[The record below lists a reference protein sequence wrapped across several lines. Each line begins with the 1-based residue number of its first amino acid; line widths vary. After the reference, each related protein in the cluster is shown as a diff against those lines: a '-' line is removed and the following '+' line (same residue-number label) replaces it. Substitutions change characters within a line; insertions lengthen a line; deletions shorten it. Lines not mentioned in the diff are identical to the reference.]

1 MADGFVHRG
10 RQVTRLEAFVDAAFA
25 FAVTLLVISIDAIP
39 DSREALVAA
48 LKAVPSF
55 AACFAMIAMFWAA
68 HARWSRR
75 YGFDDGASTTLSL
88 LLVFVVL
95 VYVYPLRLQF
105 GVFFAWVTNGWL
117 PSPMRIASAG
127 DVGFMFLVYGLAFAM
142 MSLCML
148 GLYAHAWRRRD
159 AIGLDAGERAHTAG
173 EMAIYVFYVAV
184 AVLSIGLA
192 AWTPRYAPQW
202 IGTAGVAY
210 ALLGLTGVVES
221 LARRR
226 VLARGAP

>member
-1 MADGFVHRG
+1 
-10 RQVTRLEAFVDAAFA
+10 
-25 FAVTLLVISIDAIP
+25 
-39 DSREALVAA
+39 
-48 LKAVPSF
+48 
-55 AACFAMIAMFWAA
+55 
-68 HARWSRR
+68 
-75 YGFDDGASTTLSL
+75 
-88 LLVFVVL
+88 
-95 VYVYPLRLQF
+95 
-105 GVFFAWVTNGWL
+105 
-117 PSPMRIASAG
+117 
-127 DVGFMFLVYGLAFAM
+127 M

-202 IGTAGVAY
+202 IGTAGVVY